1 MRSLSADAAIVAAP
15 TLGAAFLAVRTVDAL
30 RTVIAPELQLPHPL
44 LLMPAYGALGLAL
57 TWIAYQLVAGLL
69 EYRAIS
75 TTNGRGLFILL
86 AVLTG
91 GFAMIDAPSLAPPFA
106 AAALGSAFALSLLR
120 RRPRRRISAN

>member
-15 TLGAAFLAVRTVDAL
+15 TRGATFLAVRSVDAA
-30 RTVIAPELQLPHPL
+30 RAVVAPAAWLPHPL
-44 LLMPAYGALGLAL
+44 LLMPAYATLGLAL
-57 TWIAYQLVAGLL
+57 TWMAYQLVAGLL

-91 GFAMIDAPSLAPPFA
+91 GFAMFDAPSLAPPFA
-106 AAALGSAFALSLLR
+106 AAALGGAFALSLIR
-120 RRPRRRISAN
+120 RRPSRRISAN